1 MKKHLQ
7 PESLSAYLDGELD
20 GRERSEVEEH
30 LGACADCSAV
40 RTRLAAT
47 MGSVAGLGPVTVS
60 ADEHRTLRQ
69 TILSSRPA
77 ASTSRR
83 FGFPQWALAGGLVL
97 VAFTALAF
105 SLFRPEGRGAS
116 DEALTEA
123 AAPASGGAGFNFESG
138 DQVDRTVAA
147 LPEVTAGM
155 NRYRAGDTDRRD
167 AEEKRVKVFTGP
179 GESPGSTSPGAPQA
193 MARSETAADSAGNAV
208 PGVPAPA
215 AESPGTAGEG
225 SASSQNSAP
234 SLFTNQ
240 AADECLGRVS
250 GTQSYPMVPL
260 LAREA
265 SFEGRPAWL
274 LVFAWSP
281 DASGDEPLDRWQSW
295 LVDPVDCRDFTG
307 AELAAKALYRSYSP
321 APKPHLSLGF
331 LTFLQRSP

>member
-1 MKKHLQ
+1 MKAHLE
-7 PESLSAYLDGELD
+7 PESLSAYLDGELH

-30 LGACADCSAV
+30 LATCADCSAA
-40 RTRLAAT
+40 RTRLAAAT
-47 MGSVAGLGPVTVS
+47 GSVAALGPVTMT

-69 TILSSRPA
+69 TILASRPA

-83 FGFPQWALAGGLVL
+83 FGFPRWALAGGLVL

-105 SLFRPEGRGAS
+105 SFLLPEGRDAS

-147 LPEVTAGM
+147 LPEVTAGI
-155 NRYRAGDTDRRD
+155 NRYRAGDADRRD
-167 AEEKRVKVFTGP
+167 ADLK
-179 GESPGSTSPGAPQA
+179 GEAFAGRESSGSATAAAPEA
-193 MARSETAADSAGNAV
+193 MARSDTAADSAGNAA
-208 PGVPAPA
+208 PAPA
-215 AESPGTAGEG
+215 AEPPGTAAGG
-225 SASSQNSAP
+225 SASAEDSAAD
-234 SLFTNQ
+234 LFTNQ

-250 GTQSYPMVPL
+250 ATQSYPMVPL

-295 LVDPVDCRDFTG
+295 LIDPVDCRDFTG
-307 AELAAKALYRSYSP
+307 AQLVAKALYRSYSA
-321 APKPHLSLGF
+321 AP
-331 LTFLQRSP
+331 